1 MGEGPDLAW
10 RRSSYSTSGENCVEV
25 AALPLALGLRGLDS
39 VRYAAVRDSKDP
51 EGPKLILEGR
61 AWRRLSHRIK
71 TGAFD
76 RR

>member
-25 AALPLALGLRGLDS
+25 AALPPALGVRDLDS
-39 VRYAAVRDSKDP
+39 VRYTAVRDSKDP

-61 AWRRLSHRIK
+61 AWLGLRHRIK
-71 TGAFD
+71 AGAFD
-76 RR
+76 PR